1 MALTDLSQGVSG
13 GGGIGINDL
22 IDAEVV
28 VYHTVT
34 LTNVTNKYFDI
45 AVAAGAG
52 GKLKMY
58 TMQGVPLQFG
68 VDYTVNIP
76 LLRIEWA
83 GLTLDGLVGAGDTF
97 QLVYLTTA

>member
-1 MALTDLSQGVSG
+1 VALTDLSQGVSG
-13 GGGIGINDL
+13 GSGIGINDL

-28 VYHTVT
+28 IYHTTT
-34 LTNVTNKYFDI
+34 LTNVTNEYFDI
-45 AVAAGAG
+45 PVAAGAG
-52 GKLKMY
+52 GKLKIY
-58 TMQGVPLQFG
+58 TIEGVPLHFG

-83 GLTLDGLVGAGDTF
+83 GLGLAGLVSAGDTF